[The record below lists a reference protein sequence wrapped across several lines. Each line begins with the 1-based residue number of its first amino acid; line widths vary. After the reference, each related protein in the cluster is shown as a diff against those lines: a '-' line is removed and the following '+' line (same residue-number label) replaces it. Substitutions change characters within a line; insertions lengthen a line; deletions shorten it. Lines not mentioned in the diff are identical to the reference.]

1 MELQDQLTIATP
13 EGVGLTVVLAD
24 VGSRGVAY
32 AIDITIQ
39 FLFDLA
45 LFLGLGIAGAP
56 SGLVLAIF
64 VVAVF
69 MMLFGYFTL
78 FEAFDGGRTPGK
90 RLIGLRVLSADARP
104 MTFWRSLVR
113 NLLRLIDALSAVYLV
128 GITSVL
134 ATKKN
139 QRLGDLAADTI
150 VVRVPRG
157 RGRQDVPDVGGN
169 ASPAAWAA
177 AAAAVPAAV
186 PPEVATWDL
195 SRVTADDV
203 NAVRTFLNRRDT
215 LRPDIRQQLALDFA
229 NRLRPRVV
237 GPPDTEGPERF
248 LEWVVYAKQS
258 RA

>member
-39 FLFDLA
+39 FVFDLL

-69 MMLFGYFTL
+69 LMLFGYFTL
-78 FEAFDGGRTPGK
+78 FEAFDDGRTPGK

-113 NLLRLIDALSAVYLV
+113 NLLRLIDALPAVYLV

-134 ATKKN
+134 ATSKN

-157 RGRQDVPDVGGN
+157 RGGQDVPDVGGN

-177 AAAAVPAAV
+177 AAAVPVAV
-186 PPEVATWDL
+186 PPAVATWDL
-195 SRVTADDV
+195 SRVTGDDV
-203 NAVRTFLNRRDT
+203 NAVRTFLERRDT

-248 LEWVVYAKQS
+248 LEWVVYAKQA

>member
-39 FLFDLA
+39 FVFDLL

-69 MMLFGYFTL
+69 LMLFGYFTL
-78 FEAFDGGRTPGK
+78 FEAFDDGRTPGK

-113 NLLRLIDALSAVYLV
+113 NLLRLIDALPAVYLV

-134 ATKKN
+134 ATSKN

-157 RGRQDVPDVGGN
+157 RGSQDVPDVGSN

-177 AAAAVPAAV
+177 AAAVPVAV
-186 PPEVATWDL
+186 PPAVATWDL
-195 SRVTADDV
+195 SRVTGDDV
-203 NAVRTFLNRRDT
+203 NAVRTFLERRDT

-248 LEWVVYAKQS
+248 LEWVVYAKQA